1 MKKKI
6 LCTIC
11 IRSGS
16 KGFKNKNIRKI
27 NRKPLV
33 LYSYEVAKKTKIFEK
48 IFISSDSKFFL
59 NICKK
64 FGVKD
69 LIKRPK
75 VLSNDKSGKIEAI
88 KHTLLSAEKKY
99 NTRYDYIVDLDAT
112 SPLRTAN
119 DIKGAFKKFL
129 KSNSSN
135 LFSVTNSNRS
145 PYFNMV
151 EIKNS
156 KIQLVKKAKMQ
167 YLRRQDTPLTY
178 DLNASIYIWKRESL
192 VKNKRL
198 IQKKTGIY
206 VMPKSRSIDID
217 DKFDFKVVSQ
227 IIKKKI

>member
-16 KGFKNKNIRKI
+16 KGVKKKNIKI
-27 NRKPLV
+27 INGKPLV
-33 LYSYEVAKKTKIFEK
+33 YYSFITAKKTKIFSN
-48 IFISSDSKFFL
+48 IFVSSDSENFL

-64 FGVKD
+64 FGVND
-69 LIKRPK
+69 LVKRPK
-75 VLSNDKSGKIEAI
+75 ILSSDKSGKIEAI
-88 KHTLLSAEKKY
+88 KHALISAEKKY
-99 NTRYDYIVDLDAT
+99 NTEYDYVIDLDAT
-112 SPLRTAN
+112 SPLRTVD
-119 DIKGAFKKFL
+119 DIKKAYKKFL

-156 KIQLVKKAKMQ
+156 KVQLVKKSKKQ
-167 YLRRQDTPLTY
+167 YLRRQDTPITY

-192 VKNKRL
+192 INNTKL
-198 IQKKTGIY
+198 IQNKTSIF

-217 DKFDFKVVSQ
+217 DTLDFKIVSQ
-227 IIKKKI
+227 LLK